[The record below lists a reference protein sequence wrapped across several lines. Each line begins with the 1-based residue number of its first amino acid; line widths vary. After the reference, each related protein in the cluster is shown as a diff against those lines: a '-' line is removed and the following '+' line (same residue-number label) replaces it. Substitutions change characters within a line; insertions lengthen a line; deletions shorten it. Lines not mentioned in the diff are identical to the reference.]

1 MSNSGADATTPPQRL
16 RRFLFQNQAI
26 VGCGGKIQRLR
37 IGHHHLRAICEK
49 TEGGITYIL
58 WKSCGKVETV
68 TQMERD
74 RTSIMSSYK
83 CALCGVRDDGRV
95 QARGSSEGSH

>member
-1 MSNSGADATTPPQRL
+1 MVQRPVSICL
-16 RRFLFQNQAI
+16 GLRFLFQNQTIA
-26 VGCGGKIQRLR
+26 GCGGKTWRFR
-37 IGHHHLRAICEK
+37 IGHYPSEQFVRK
-49 TEGGITYIL
+49 SEGGITYIL